1 MSNFSEIYSTLSA
14 LDLSKF
20 VQKKMGLTF
29 LPWAN
34 AWEILMKYYPSS
46 TYTIHPSESFSD
58 GSMEVWV
65 EVTIEG
71 HVRKMW
77 LPVMDNR
84 NNAVVCPNARQ
95 VSDARM
101 RCLVKCLALFGLGLY
116 IYQGEDLPRQE
127 EKPVDM
133 TAVNAAVSSI
143 LDYIHGEFSEE
154 ERLSSIKEI
163 WQEMSEDEKKAAWV
177 AKTKGGFFSMQEK
190 EVIRAAS
197 TYGVA

>member
-1 MSNFSEIYSTLSA
+1 MSSFSEIYSTLSA
-14 LDLSKF
+14 VDLSKYTE
-20 VQKKMGLTF
+20 KKMGLTY
-29 LPWAN
+29 LSWAN
-34 AWEILMKYYPSS
+34 AWGVLMTHYPTARYKILS
-46 TYTIHPSESFSD
+46 SESFSD

-65 EVTIEG
+65 EVTIEDYT
-71 HVRKMW
+71 RRMW
-77 LPVMDNR
+77 LPVMNHKNQAICNPSSRD
-84 NNAVVCPNARQ
+84 

-101 RCLVKCLALFGLGLY
+101 RCLVKCLSLFGLGLY

-127 EKPVDM
+127 KPVD
-133 TAVNAAVSSI
+133 TKAVNAAVSSI

>member
-1 MSNFSEIYSTLSA
+1 MTH
-14 LDLSKF
+14 
-20 VQKKMGLTF
+20 
-29 LPWAN
+29 
-34 AWEILMKYYPSS
+34 YPTAS
-46 TYTIHPSESFSD
+46 YQVLPSESFSD

-71 HVRKMW
+71 HTRRMW
-77 LPVMDNR
+77 LPVMNHKNQAICNPSSRD
-84 NNAVVCPNARQ
+84 

-101 RCLVKCLALFGLGLY
+101 RCLVKCLSLFGLGLY

-127 EKPVDM
+127 KPVDNKVV
-133 TAVNAAVSSI
+133 ASAVSSI
-143 LDYIHGEFSEE
+143 LDYIHGEFTDE

>member
-1 MSNFSEIYSTLSA
+1 MSTFQDIYSTLSA
-14 LDLSKF
+14 VDLSKYTE
-20 VQKKMGLTF
+20 KKMGLTY
-29 LPWAN
+29 LSWAN
-34 AWEILMKYYPSS
+34 AWGVLMTHYPTAS
-46 TYTIHPSESFSD
+46 YQVLPSESFSD

-65 EVTIEG
+65 EVEIEG
-71 HVRKMW
+71 HTRRMW
-77 LPVMDNR
+77 LPVMNHK
-84 NNAVVCPNARQ
+84 NQAISNP
-95 VSDARM
+95 S
-101 RCLVKCLALFGLGLY
+101 LVKCLSLFGLGLY

-127 EKPVDM
+127 KPVD
-133 TAVNAAVSSI
+133 TKAVNAAVSSI

>member
-1 MSNFSEIYSTLSA
+1 MSSFSEIYLTLSQV
-14 LDLSKF
+14 DLSKF
-20 VQKKMGLTF
+20 TEKKMGLTY
-29 LPWAN
+29 LSWAN
-34 AWEILMKYYPSS
+34 AWGVLMTHYPTAS
-46 TYTIHPSESFSD
+46 YQVLPSESFSD

-71 HVRKMW
+71 HTRRMW
-77 LPVMDNR
+77 LPVMNHKNQAICNPSSRD
-84 NNAVVCPNARQ
+84 

-101 RCLVKCLALFGLGLY
+101 RCLVKCLSLFGLGLY

-127 EKPVDM
+127 KPVDNKVV
-133 TAVNAAVSSI
+133 ASAVSSI
-143 LDYIHGEFSEE
+143 LDYIHGEFTDE